1 MKINFV
7 DSPRFNRVLF
17 NKGENLLDQ
26 AQLFPRRTHMDKV
39 ETLQKIKHA
48 ESQIKTMRE
57 AAERERE
64 TALRDARRQALE
76 LLDQFRE
83 QAEARYREIVAAAE
97 TAVAA
102 ERERMLGAAREE
114 AARMTARGKA
124 NVDKAVELVL
134 AKFRGAI
141 RA

>member
-1 MKINFV
+1 
-7 DSPRFNRVLF
+7 
-17 NKGENLLDQ
+17 
-26 AQLFPRRTHMDKV
+26 MDKV

-48 ESQIKTMRE
+48 ESQIKAMRE

-83 QAEARYREIVAAAE
+83 QAEARYREIVTAAE
-97 TAVAA
+97 TVVSA
-102 ERERMLGAAREE
+102 ERERMLEAAREE
-114 AARMTARGKA
+114 AARMIARGKA
-124 NVDKAVELVL
+124 NVDKAVDLVL

>member
-1 MKINFV
+1 
-7 DSPRFNRVLF
+7 
-17 NKGENLLDQ
+17 
-26 AQLFPRRTHMDKV
+26 MDKV
-39 ETLQKIKHA
+39 ETLQKIKQA

-57 AAERERE
+57 AAERDRE